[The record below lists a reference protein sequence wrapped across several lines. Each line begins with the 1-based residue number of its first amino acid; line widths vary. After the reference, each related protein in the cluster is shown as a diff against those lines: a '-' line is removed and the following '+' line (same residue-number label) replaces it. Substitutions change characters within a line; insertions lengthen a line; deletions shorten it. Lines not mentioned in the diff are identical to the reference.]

1 MTPGKDFPPPLVP
14 GQPAPHFQLRAV
26 ESNRLISTDHPASR
40 ALVLTFHDRTSLDA
54 LRELQAAVRTAYPSA
69 DDVLMASVAD
79 LSRVP
84 RPLRRMVAP
93 VLKQVYSE
101 AARFVPIEMNPA
113 DYVVILPDWTGEVAK
128 LFGAH
133 RSDKEPFLV
142 VIDRGGRV
150 VGSYRG
156 KALAQAAMAFLS
168 GLTA

>member
-1 MTPGKDFPPPLVP
+1 MPSSPPPLTP
-14 GQPAPHFQLRAV
+14 GQPAPQFQLRAV
-26 ESNRLISTDHPASR
+26 ESHRLISTDHPASR
-40 ALVLTFHDRTSLDA
+40 ALVLTFHDHTSLDA
-54 LRELQAAVRTAYPSA
+54 LRELQTAVRTAYPSA
-69 DDVLMASVAD
+69 DDVLMASVPD

-84 RPLRRMVAP
+84 RPLRRVVEP
-93 VLKQVYSE
+93 VLKQAYGE
-101 AARFVPIEMNPA
+101 AARFVPAELDPA

-133 RSDKEPFLV
+133 RSDKEPYLV

-150 VGSYRG
+150 VGAYRG